1 MSNYI
6 GIDIG
11 GTNIRVGVIDENNNL
26 TYVYKESTFDGVK
39 NHEDLYIKI
48 TTLIKK
54 VPNYEEANAIG
65 IGFPGCIKQEEI
77 ISSNNLGIL
86 ANFPLI
92 ERLNKDFNKNVYIEN
107 DARVALLAEAMIGA
121 GKNKDTICYVTIS
134 TGLGGGAIIG
144 NKIYHGSNNL
154 GGYFSRMILDG
165 KNASNSLISGT
176 ALVKEAK
183 ERISVKIQDTKE
195 VFELAIGG
203 DLVAKEIIDKFKK
216 NLTVLLLN
224 ITYTINP
231 EIIVLGGGVLNSKE
245 YFLNDVI
252 NEFMLK
258 SKNLERD
265 TIITSAVLEEPG
277 VIGAALLAKGKEE
290 K

>member
-11 GTNIRVGVIDENNNL
+11 GTNIRVGAIDEKDNL
-26 TYVYKESTFDGVK
+26 IFVYKESTFDGVK
-39 NHEDLYIKI
+39 TNEDLYIKI
-48 TTLIKK
+48 TNLIKK
-54 VPNYEEANAIG
+54 VPNYETANAIG
-65 IGFPGCIKQEEI
+65 IGFPGCIKQKEI

-86 ANFPLI
+86 ADFPLI
-92 ERLNKDFNKNVYIEN
+92 ERLNKAFNKNVYIEN

-121 GKNKDTICYVTIS
+121 AKNKNTVCYVTIS
-134 TGLGGGAIIG
+134 TGLGGGAMIG

-165 KNASNSLISGT
+165 KNASNCLISGT

-183 ERISVKIQDTKE
+183 EKICASIQDTKE
-195 VFELAIGG
+195 VFELAINGN
-203 DLVAKEIIDKFKK
+203 LIAEEIIDKFKK

-231 EIIVLGGGVLNSKE
+231 DVIVLGGGVLQSKQH
-245 YFLNDVI
+245 FLNDVI

-258 SKNLERD
+258 SKNLEKD
-265 TIITSAVLEEPG
+265 TIITTAILEEPG

-290 K
+290 